1 VAEHEISDI
10 LSKFNGKIYDFPE
23 NTEGALVFTGVII
36 ALMELYDFNEQ
47 DFIRLW
53 EGEIEIEHPV
63 NRLAKA

>member
-1 VAEHEISDI
+1 MDVAANMKSVIFYLNS
-10 LSKFNGKIYDFPE
+10 IYDFPE

>member
-1 VAEHEISDI
+1 M
-10 LSKFNGKIYDFPE
+10 
-23 NTEGALVFTGVII
+23 FTGVII